1 MENEKKHHFEITM
14 TISFD
19 GAPISQETRTVP
31 VNNIDDTSHLE
42 EEYLGDLEDVD
53 LEDLFQN

>member
-1 MENEKKHHFEITM
+1 MTEQGKHHFEITM

-19 GAPISQETRTVP
+19 GAPISQQTRTVP
-31 VNNIDDTSHLE
+31 APAIDDTSHLE
-42 EEYLGDLEDVD
+42 PEFLGDLEDVN